1 MGNFRQGGDRG
12 GDRGGFRGGE
22 RGGRDFGRP
31 SFDKRGGTSGPMH
44 KATCA
49 DCGKSCEVP
58 FVPKDGRPVY
68 CSDCFMKKGGR
79 DGGDRA
85 PQRDFHSN
93 GDRPFQKPAFEAPKF
108 DGDTKRRLE
117 SIEYKIDKL
126 VRSMD
131 LLLGAKLPKVAEE
144 KPKDMAK
151 IKEELTAVVKKVSK
165 EAGKEVKAVV
175 KAVKAVK
182 KATKGKK

>member
-1 MGNFRQGGDRG
+1 
-12 GDRGGFRGGE
+12 
-22 RGGRDFGRP
+22 
-31 SFDKRGGTSGPMH
+31 
-44 KATCA
+44 
-49 DCGKSCEVP
+49 
-58 FVPKDGRPVY
+58 
-68 CSDCFMKKGGR
+68 MKKGGR

-93 GDRPFQKPAFEAPKF
+93 GDRPFQKPAFEQPRT
-108 DGDTKRRLE
+108 DMDTKRRLE
-117 SIEYKIDKL
+117 SIEYKVDKL

-131 LLLGAKLPKVAEE
+131 LLLGSKLPKVVEE